1 MGKINELIF
10 TFTRAAWENLKIPDW
25 KGVAPKAA
33 VKSLDF
39 RQGSDIFRFLL
50 EKDHV
55 CCCLEKGLRGSRQWQ
70 QSELRVTEEAGWMRK
85 GRVQ

>member
-1 MGKINELIF
+1 MNLFSLLHELPGRISKSQIGKGWPQ
-10 TFTRAAWENLKIPDW
+10 RP
-25 KGVAPKAA
+25 

-55 CCCLEKGLRGSRQWQ
+55 CCCLEKGLRGSRQWE

-85 GRVQ
+85 GGVQ